1 MMPLTIERSA
11 SGSLSP
17 RLLGELR
24 SLCEEAYGQDLARY
38 FADIGPGVHLLG
50 WLGSALVS
58 HVMWV
63 ERTLY
68 PAGAEPLQAA
78 YVELVAT
85 RVAAQRRGFASEL
98 MRRLA
103 HEIRAY
109 ALGALSPSD
118 PAFYQRLGWERWRG
132 ALFVRRSG
140 RITATPDETVMVLRL
155 RASPALD
162 LAAPLGIDWRPGEVW

>member
-1 MMPLTIERSA
+1 MPLTIERSET
-11 SGSLSP
+11 SSLSP
-17 RLLGELR
+17 QLLAEVR

-50 WLGSALVS
+50 WQGSALVS

-63 ERTLY
+63 ERALY
-68 PAGAEPLQAA
+68 PAGVAPLQAA

-103 HEIRAY
+103 HEIRSY
-109 ALGALSPSD
+109 PLGALSPSD
-118 PAFYQRLGWERWRG
+118 PAFYERLGWEQWRG
-132 ALFVRRSG
+132 ALFVRRSA
-140 RITATPDETVMVLRL
+140 RITATPDEAVMVLPL
-155 RASPALD
+155 RASQALD